1 MTPAVETDDIG
12 TMTSGSDLLNEVRD
26 AIRRYCVLPGE
37 HQLVAVVLWCALSHL
52 LTEFDYAPR
61 LVIRSAEK
69 RSGKSRLLEV
79 VDALVYSPL
88 RAVNASVAFVFRS
101 LDEDPPPTLLF
112 DEADTVFGSK
122 TVSDKHE
129 DLRGL
134 LNAGFQRG
142 LPFGRVGGPNLATQ
156 QFSTF
161 AMAALAGIGRM
172 PETIED
178 RAVVVVMKRR
188 RDEETVQPYRL
199 RRDGPMLNE
208 LRDRL
213 AQWADTVRDRAGA
226 TYPDLP
232 IDDRAADVWEPLISI
247 ADLAGGE
254 WPQLAR
260 DAAVALVNSAA
271 EDDTA
276 RSPQL
281 QLLADIRTVFDTEF
295 VKSDDLC
302 RKLRALPESPW
313 EQLELTPTRLG
324 VRLREYSI
332 TTRHIEDK
340 TRRGYHLVDFAD
352 AFARYL
358 PPQEA
363 SEGVQP
369 VQQHVE
375 PLKEPDT
382 MMEPIT
388 SGDTTA
394 RIEDSIGTTTASADH
409 TSSEPL
415 PDALD
420 AIGHLPASQDAR
432 PSPAAMPKHRD
443 IGAVAISQPPQR
455 KRLRTRGRHS
465 SGPCR

>member
-1 MTPAVETDDIG
+1 MSTMTPTQGMAG
-12 TMTSGSDLLNEVRD
+12 SHMPNGSDLLNDVRD

-37 HQLVAVVLWCALSHL
+37 HELVAVVLWCALSHL
-52 LTEFDYAPR
+52 LTKFDYAPR

-112 DEADTVFGSK
+112 DEADTIFGSK
-122 TVSDKHE
+122 AVSDKHE

-178 RAVVVVMKRR
+178 RAVVVIMKRR
-188 RDEETVQPYRL
+188 REEEAVRPYRL
-199 RRDGPMLNE
+199 RRDGPWLYK

-213 AQWADTVRDRAGA
+213 SQWADTVRDRAGEIF
-226 TYPDLP
+226 PDMP
-232 IDDRAADVWEPLISI
+232 VDDRAADVWEPLISV

-260 DAAVALVNSAA
+260 AAAVALVDSAA

-281 QLLADIRTVFDTEF
+281 QLLSDIRTVFDTEF
-295 VKSDDLC
+295 MKSDDLC
-302 RKLRALPESPW
+302 KRLREVPESPW

-324 VRLREYSI
+324 MRLREFSI
-332 TTRHIEDK
+332 KAGHTKDK
-340 TRRGYHLVDFAD
+340 TQRGYYRRDFTD

-369 VQQHVE
+369 VQEHVS
-375 PLKEPDT
+375 PLNRADT
-382 MMEPIT
+382 LMEPIT
-388 SGDTTA
+388 FPASIENG
-394 RIEDSIGTTTASADH
+394 EDSASTTKAPSDH
-409 TSSEPL
+409 TKSEPA

-420 AIGHLPASQDAR
+420 
-432 PSPAAMPKHRD
+432 
-443 IGAVAISQPPQR
+443 
-455 KRLRTRGRHS
+455 T
-465 SGPCR
+465 